1 MIYKKMKQI
10 SNFQTID
17 VRIHN
22 MKEIQQRR
30 VSHLIESLREKKVM
44 MIGTVAEITGLSERQ
59 IRYYEQKKLIFPFR
73 TATGN
78 RKYSFSDIEKLIEIA
93 EKVEEGVRTSEI
105 LEDLNRTERSSTSNK
120 ELIQGQINSHFRQ
133 SGRK

>member
-1 MIYKKMKQI
+1 
-10 SNFQTID
+10 
-17 VRIHN
+17 
-22 MKEIQQRR
+22 
-30 VSHLIESLREKKVM
+30 M

-59 IRYYEQKKLIFPFR
+59 IRYYEQKKLISPFR

-105 LEDLNRTERSSTSNK
+105 LEDLNRTEKSSISNK

-133 SGRK
+133 SGKR